1 MQHQVSWW
9 LRKPL
14 NALRWRKNTGPQESP
29 STIKMIG
36 SHVGTQS
43 EQSLSRAASRAI
55 HLPLIFLTYY
65 FACFFSTIEPASW
78 QWNLCNTRGIFATP
92 EESSNCDCN
101 WCGVSWNR
109 HPIVATVVH
118 YDVACAVDT
127 LLFIEQGEL
136 RWVWISI
143 LRFWLFVDHEDMKE
157 SSDYNL
163 RKFRGSNLNLWIYFP
178 WLSESPLTLSISS
191 LHAMFSLSH
200 LLGLALF
207 SIRSRVLVNKAPK
220 AKTEL
225 ARLLADSTKKMQWF
239 GATFLSTKMRWLS
252 NLSELLPALRR
263 HIEREV
269 KCGGN
274 ILGKSPIECLCGSTN
289 YDETY
294 VRTRVSNHWV

>member
-101 WCGVSWNR
+101 WCGVSWTR
-109 HPIVATVVH
+109 HPTVATVVH

-127 LLFIEQGEL
+127 L
-136 RWVWISI
+136 
-143 LRFWLFVDHEDMKE
+143 FVH
-157 SSDYNL
+157 
-163 RKFRGSNLNLWIYFP
+163 RTGR
-178 WLSESPLTLSISS
+178 TAVS
-191 LHAMFSLSH
+191 LDFY
-200 LLGLALF
+200 
-207 SIRSRVLVNKAPK
+207 
-220 AKTEL
+220 
-225 ARLLADSTKKMQWF
+225 
-239 GATFLSTKMRWLS
+239 
-252 NLSELLPALRR
+252 PALLIIRWPWR
-263 HIEREV
+263 YEGV
-269 KCGGN
+269 FG
-274 ILGKSPIECLCGSTN
+274 LQSPKIQG
-289 YDETY
+289 
-294 VRTRVSNHWV
+294 